1 MLKQLYVW
9 LLECAA
15 MKRFILVL
23 GLLLAVGICSP
34 AQESTIAPPENL
46 VAEGVPRIPKSLVE
60 AIGRYTENRDAFQT
74 DWHPKRREMVIGTRF
89 GNTYQAHIVKMPGGA
104 RQQLT
109 FFAEPVYGASFHP
122 NGGDYL
128 LFQKDVGG
136 GEWFQYFRYDPE
148 TGDSAMLTDGKS
160 RNTSACWSSG
170 GNLIAYV
177 STRRNGQDTDLWVMN
192 PADPKTDHLL
202 TQLSGG
208 GWEPQDWS
216 PDDKKILLL
225 EGISI
230 NETYLWLVDT
240 VTGEKTEFTP
250 RKTEV
255 QVAYASARFSK
266 DGKGVY
272 VTTDKDSEFQ
282 RLAYIDLATKK
293 MEIVT
298 PDLSWDIDEFQQ
310 SWDGKWIAFLSNEY
324 GLSKLHV
331 LDAATYKERPVP
343 KLPVGLMSGLIWHR
357 NNRDL
362 GFGLTTGNAPGDCY
376 SLDVDAGKVER
387 WTTSETAVNLSGIH
401 DAELVRWKAF
411 DGRSISGF
419 LNRPPAKF
427 TGKRPVLIEIHGGPE
442 GQSRP
447 AFLGSYNYYLNEL
460 GIAIIQPNVR
470 GSTGYGKAFTKLDN
484 GFLREGTYKDINALL
499 DWIATQ
505 PDLDASRVAVTG
517 GSYGGHMTL
526 AVSTFYSDR
535 IRCSI
540 DIVGPSNLVT
550 FLENTEA
557 YRRDLRRVEYGDER
571 DPKMREFLERIAP
584 MNNIEKIKKPMFVV
598 AGKNDPRVPVSESD
612 QIVAALKKQ
621 GTEVWYLMAKD
632 EGHGFQKKA
641 NRDFEF
647 YVTVEFLQEYL
658 LK

>member
-1 MLKQLYVW
+1 MRRS
-9 LLECAA
+9 LLLFAALCAA
-15 MKRFILVL
+15 APGIRPQEATVPAPERMALENVPGIPAT
-23 GLLLAVGICSP
+23 LA
-34 AQESTIAPPENL
+34 ET
-46 VAEGVPRIPKSLVE
+46 
-60 AIGRYTENRDAFQT
+60 IGRYTENRDAFQT
-74 DWHPKRREMVIGTRF
+74 DWHPTRREMIIGTRF
-89 GNTYQAHIVKMPGGA
+89 ANTYQAHVVKIPGGA

-109 FFAEPVYGASFHP
+109 FFPEPVYGASYHP
-122 NGGDYL
+122 KDGNYL

-136 GEWFQYFRYDPE
+136 GEWFQYFRYDVE
-148 TGDSAMLTDGKS
+148 SGESTLLTDGKS
-160 RNTSACWSSG
+160 RNTAAHWSSNG
-170 GNLIAYV
+170 DLIAYV
-177 STRRNGQDTDLWVMN
+177 STRRNKQDTDLWVMN
-192 PADPKTDHLL
+192 PASPRTDRLL

-216 PDDKKILLL
+216 PNDKKILLM

-230 NETYLWLVDT
+230 NETYLWIVDAT
-240 VTGEKTEFTP
+240 TGEKTELTP
-250 RKTEV
+250 RKTGE
-255 QVAYASARFSK
+255 QVAYANAHFSK

-293 MEIVT
+293 LQIVT

-310 SWDGKWIAFLSNEY
+310 SWDGKWIAFLSNED

-331 LDAATYKERPVP
+331 LDAATGKEHTVP
-343 KLPVGLMSGLIWHR
+343 KLPVGVMSGLIWHR

-362 GFGLTTGNAPGDCY
+362 GFGLQTGSAPGDCY
-376 SLDVDAGKVER
+376 SLDVASGKIER
-387 WTTSETAVNLSGIH
+387 WTTSETAVNPSGLR
-401 DAELVRWKAF
+401 DAELVRWKTF
-411 DGRSISGF
+411 DGRNISGF
-419 LNRPPAKF
+419 LYRPPSKF
-427 TGKRPVLIEIHGGPE
+427 AGKRPVLIEIHGGPE

-447 AFLGSYNYYLNEL
+447 GFLDSDNYLLKEL
-460 GIAIIQPNVR
+460 GVAILLPNVR

-484 GFLREGTYKDINALL
+484 GFLREGTYKDINALF

-505 PDLDASRVAVTG
+505 PDLDASRIAVMG

-526 AVSTFYSDR
+526 AISTFYSDR
-535 IRCSI
+535 IKCSV

-584 MNNIEKIKKPMFVV
+584 MNNIEKIKKPMMVV

-612 QIVAALKKQ
+612 QIAAALKKQ
-621 GTEVWYLMAKD
+621 GTPVWYMMAKD

-647 YVTVEFLQEYL
+647 YATVEFLKEYL

>member
-1 MLKQLYVW
+1 
-9 LLECAA
+9 
-15 MKRFILVL
+15 MKRS
-23 GLLLAVGICSP
+23 LLLFAALSAIGPGVG
-34 AQESTIAPPENL
+34 AQEAKIPPPESMVLEN
-46 VAEGVPRIPKSLVE
+46 VPSIPATL
-60 AIGRYTENRDAFQT
+60 AATIGRYTENRDAFQT
-74 DWHPKRREMVIGTRF
+74 DWHPTRREMIIGTRF
-89 GNTYQAHIVKMPGGA
+89 GNTYQAHVVKIPGGA

-109 FFAEPVYGASFHP
+109 FFPEPVYGASYHP
-122 NGGDYL
+122 KDGNYL

-136 GEWFQYFRYDPE
+136 GEWFQYFRYDVE
-148 TGDSAMLTDGKS
+148 SGESTLLTDGKS
-160 RNTSACWSSG
+160 RNTSAHWSSNG
-170 GNLIAYV
+170 GLIAYV
-177 STRRNGQDTDLWVMN
+177 STRRNKQDTDLWVMN
-192 PADPKTDHLL
+192 PASPKTDHLL

-225 EGISI
+225 EGISV
-230 NETYLWLVDT
+230 NETYLWIVDAA
-240 VTGEKTEFTP
+240 TGEKTELTP
-250 RKTEV
+250 RKTEE
-255 QVAYASARFSK
+255 QVAYANAHFSK

-293 MEIVT
+293 LKIVT

-310 SWDGKWIAFLSNEY
+310 SWDGKWIAFLSNED

-331 LDAATYKERPVP
+331 LDAATGKEHSVP
-343 KLPVGLMSGLIWHR
+343 KFPVGVMSGLIWHR

-362 GFGLTTGNAPGDCY
+362 GYGLQTGSAPGDCY
-376 SLDVDAGKVER
+376 SLDVASGKIER
-387 WTTSETAVNLSGIH
+387 WTTSETAVNPAGLR
-401 DAELVRWKAF
+401 DAELVRWKTF
-411 DGRSISGF
+411 DGRNISGF
-419 LNRPPAKF
+419 LYRPPTKF

-447 AFLGSYNYYLNEL
+447 SFLDSDNYYLKEL
-460 GIAIIQPNVR
+460 GIAILLPNVR
-470 GSTGYGKAFTKLDN
+470 GSTGYGKEFTKLDN
-484 GFLREGTYKDINALL
+484 GFLREGTYKDISALF

-505 PDLDASRVAVTG
+505 PDLDASRVAVMG

-535 IRCSI
+535 IKCSV

-584 MNNIEKIKKPMFVV
+584 MNNIEKIKKPMFVI
-598 AGKNDPRVPVSESD
+598 AGKNDPRVPVSESQ
-612 QIVAALKKQ
+612 QIAEALKKE
-621 GTEVWYLMAKD
+621 GTPVWLLIAKD
-632 EGHGFQKKA
+632 EGHGYRKKGNQDFQ
-641 NRDFEF
+641 F
-647 YVTVEFLQEYL
+647 YATVEFLREYL

>member
-1 MLKQLYVW
+1 
-9 LLECAA
+9 
-15 MKRFILVL
+15 MKRFMLVL
-23 GLLLAVGICSP
+23 GLLVAVGIYSP
-34 AQESTIAPPENL
+34 AQENTIAPPESL
-46 VAEGVPRIPKSLVE
+46 VTEGVPRIPKSLAE
-60 AIGRYTENRDAFQT
+60 TIGRYTENRAAFQT

-89 GNTYQAHIVKMPGGA
+89 GNTYQAHLVRMPGGA

-136 GEWFQYFRYDPE
+136 GEWFQYFRYDPG
-148 TGDSAMLTDGKS
+148 TGDSTQITDGKS
-160 RNTSACWSSG
+160 RNTSARWSAG
-170 GNLIAYV
+170 GDLIAYV

-208 GWEPQDWS
+208 GWNPQDWS
-216 PDDKKILLL
+216 TDDKKILLL
-225 EGISI
+225 EEISI
-230 NETYLWLVDT
+230 NETYLWLADT
-240 VTGEKTEFTP
+240 ATGEKTELTP
-250 RKTEV
+250 RKTAEP
-255 QVAYASARFSK
+255 VAYASARFSK

-293 MEIVT
+293 MKVVT
-298 PDLSWDIDEFQQ
+298 PDLSWDVDEFKQ
-310 SWDGKWIAFLSNEY
+310 SWDGKWIAFLSNED
-324 GLSKLHV
+324 GLSKLHL
-331 LDAATYKERPVP
+331 LDAAKYQERPVP
-343 KLPVGLMSGLIWHR
+343 HLPVGLLGGLIWHR

-362 GFGLTTGNAPGDCY
+362 GFSLLTGNAPEDCY
-376 SLDVDAGKVER
+376 SLDVAAGKVER
-387 WTTSETAVNLSGIH
+387 WTMSETAVNLSGLPE
-401 DAELVRWKAF
+401 AELVRWKTF

-427 TGKRPVLIEIHGGPE
+427 TGRRPVLIEIHGGPE
-442 GQSRP
+442 GQAQP
-447 AFLGSYNYYLNEL
+447 GFLGSYNYYLNEL

-484 GFLREGTYKDINALL
+484 GFLREGTYKDIDALL

-505 PDLDASRVAVTG
+505 PDFDASRVAVTG

-526 AVSTFYSDR
+526 AVSTLYSDR

-540 DIVGPSNLVT
+540 DVVGPSNLVT

-571 DPKMREFLERIAP
+571 DPKMRAFLEKIAP

-621 GTEVWYLMAKD
+621 GTQVWYLMAKD

-641 NRDFEF
+641 NRDFQF
-647 YVTVEFLQEYL
+647 YATVEFLQEYL

>member
-1 MLKQLYVW
+1 
-9 LLECAA
+9 
-15 MKRFILVL
+15 MKRFILVP
-23 GLLLAVGICSP
+23 GLLLAVGIYSP
-34 AQESTIAPPENL
+34 AQENTIAPGENL
-46 VAEGVPRIPKSLVE
+46 VVEGVPRIPASLAE

-89 GNTYQAHIVKMPGGA
+89 GNTYQAHLVRMPGGA

-109 FFAEPVYGASFHP
+109 FFAEPVYGATFHP
-122 NGGDYL
+122 KGDYL

-136 GEWFQYFRYDPE
+136 GEWFQYFRYDPG
-148 TGDSAMLTDGKS
+148 TGDSTLLTDGKS
-160 RNTSACWSSG
+160 RNTSGRWSSG
-170 GNLIAYV
+170 GDLIAYV

-216 PDDKKILLL
+216 PDDKKILLM

-230 NETYLWLVDT
+230 NETYLWLMDT
-240 VTGEKTEFTP
+240 ATGEKTELTP
-250 RKTEV
+250 RKTEE

-272 VTTDKDSEFQ
+272 VATDKVSEFQ
-282 RLAYIDLATKK
+282 RLAYMDLATKK
-293 MEIVT
+293 MKIVT
-298 PDLSWDIDEFQQ
+298 PDLSWDVDEFEQ
-310 SWDGKWIAFLSNEY
+310 SWDGKWIAFLSNED
-324 GLSKLHV
+324 GLSKLH
-331 LDAATYKERPVP
+331 LLEAATGKERPVP
-343 KLPVGLMSGLIWHR
+343 KLPVGLMGGLIWHR

-362 GFGLTTGNAPGDCY
+362 GFALLTGSAPGDCY
-376 SLDVDAGKVER
+376 SLDVAAGKVER
-387 WTTSETAVNLSGIH
+387 WTMSETAVNLSGLH
-401 DAELVRWKAF
+401 DAELIRWKTF

-419 LNRPPAKF
+419 LYRPPTKF
-427 TGKRPVLIEIHGGPE
+427 MGRRPVLIEIHGGPE
-442 GQSRP
+442 GQARP
-447 AFLGSYNYYLNEL
+447 GFLDSENYYQNEL
-460 GIAIIQPNVR
+460 GIVVIQPNVR

-550 FLENTEA
+550 LLENTEA

-571 DPKMREFLERIAP
+571 DPKIREFLERIAP

-612 QIVAALKKQ
+612 QIVAGLKKQ
-621 GTEVWYLMAKD
+621 GTPVWYLMAKD
-632 EGHGFQKKA
+632 EGRGFQKKA
-641 NRDFEF
+641 NRDFQF
-647 YVTVEFLQEYL
+647 YATVQFLQEYL

>member
-1 MLKQLYVW
+1 
-9 LLECAA
+9 
-15 MKRFILVL
+15 MKRFILVP
-23 GLLLAVGICSP
+23 GLLLAVGIYSP
-34 AQESTIAPPENL
+34 AQENTIAPGENL
-46 VAEGVPRIPKSLVE
+46 VVEGVPRIPASLAE

-89 GNTYQAHIVKMPGGA
+89 GNTYQAHLVRMPGGA

-122 NGGDYL
+122 KGDYL

-136 GEWFQYFRYDPE
+136 GEWFQYFRYDPG
-148 TGDSAMLTDGKS
+148 TGDSTLLTDGKS
-160 RNTSACWSSG
+160 RNTSGRWSSG
-170 GNLIAYV
+170 GDLIAYV

-216 PDDKKILLL
+216 PDDKKILLM

-240 VTGEKTEFTP
+240 VTGEKTELTP
-250 RKTEV
+250 RKTEE

-272 VTTDKDSEFQ
+272 VATDKDSEFQ
-282 RLAYIDLATKK
+282 RLAYMDLATKK
-293 MEIVT
+293 MNIIT
-298 PDLSWDIDEFQQ
+298 PDLSWDVDEFEQ
-310 SWDGKWIAFLSNEY
+310 SWDGKWIAFLSNED
-324 GLSKLHV
+324 GLSKLH
-331 LDAATYKERPVP
+331 LLEAATGKERPVP
-343 KLPVGLMSGLIWHR
+343 KLPVGLMGGLIWHR

-362 GFGLTTGNAPGDCY
+362 GFALLTGSAPGDCY
-376 SLDVDAGKVER
+376 SLDVAAGKVER
-387 WTTSETAVNLSGIH
+387 WTMSETAVNLSGLH
-401 DAELVRWKAF
+401 DAELIRWKTF

-419 LNRPPAKF
+419 LYRPPKKF
-427 TGKRPVLIEIHGGPE
+427 MGRRPVLIEIHGGPE
-442 GQSRP
+442 GQARP
-447 AFLGSYNYYLNEL
+447 GFLDSENYYLNEL
-460 GIAIIQPNVR
+460 GIVVIQPNVR
-470 GSTGYGKAFTKLDN
+470 GSTGYGKVFTKLDN

-505 PDLDASRVAVTG
+505 PDLDASRVALTG

-550 FLENTEA
+550 LLENTEA
-557 YRRDLRRVEYGDER
+557 YRQDLRRVEYGDER

-612 QIVAALKKQ
+612 QVVAGLKKQ
-621 GTEVWYLMAKD
+621 GTPVWYLMAKD

-641 NRDFEF
+641 NRDFQF
-647 YVTVEFLQEYL
+647 YATVQFLQEYL

>member
-1 MLKQLYVW
+1 MRKS
-9 LLECAA
+9 LLLFALLCAA
-15 MKRFILVL
+15 APGIRPQEATVPAPESMVL
-23 GLLLAVGICSP
+23 KNVPGIPATLA
-34 AQESTIAPPENL
+34 ET
-46 VAEGVPRIPKSLVE
+46 
-60 AIGRYTENRDAFQT
+60 IGRYTENRDAFQT
-74 DWHPKRREMVIGTRF
+74 DWHPSRREMIIGTRF
-89 GNTYQAHIVKMPGGA
+89 GNTYQAHVVKMPGGA

-109 FFAEPVYGASFHP
+109 FFPEPVYGASYHP
-122 NGGDYL
+122 KDGNYL

-136 GEWFQYFRYDPE
+136 GEWFQYFRYDVE
-148 TGDSAMLTDGKS
+148 SGESTLLTDGKS
-160 RNTSACWSSG
+160 RNTAAHWSSNG
-170 GNLIAYV
+170 DLIAYV
-177 STRRNGQDTDLWVMN
+177 STRRNKQDVDLWVMN
-192 PADPKTDHLL
+192 PASPKTDHLL

-216 PDDKKILLL
+216 PDDKKILLM
-225 EGISI
+225 EGISV
-230 NETYLWLVDT
+230 NETYLWIVDAA
-240 VTGEKTEFTP
+240 TGEKTELTP
-250 RKTEV
+250 RKTGE
-255 QVAYASARFSK
+255 QVAYANAHFSK

-282 RLAYIDLATKK
+282 RLAYVDLATKK
-293 MEIVT
+293 LQIVT

-310 SWDGKWIAFLSNEY
+310 SWDGKRIAFLSNED

-331 LDAATYKERPVP
+331 LDAATGKEHTVP
-343 KLPVGLMSGLIWHR
+343 KLPVGVMSGLIWHR

-362 GFGLTTGNAPGDCY
+362 GFGLQTGSAPGDCY
-376 SLDVDAGKVER
+376 SLDVAAGKIER
-387 WTTSETAVNLSGIH
+387 WTTSETAVNPSGLR
-401 DAELVRWKAF
+401 DAELVRWKTF
-411 DGRSISGF
+411 DGRNISGF
-419 LNRPPAKF
+419 LYRPPSKF

-447 AFLGSYNYYLNEL
+447 GFLDSDNYLLKEL
-460 GIAIIQPNVR
+460 GIAVLLPNVR

-484 GFLREGTYKDINALL
+484 GFLREGTYKDINALF
-499 DWIATQ
+499 DWIAAQ
-505 PDLDASRVAVTG
+505 PDLDASRIAVMG

-526 AVSTFYSDR
+526 AISTFYSDR
-535 IRCSI
+535 IKCSV

-584 MNNIEKIKKPMFVV
+584 MNNIEKIKKPMMVV

-612 QIVAALKKQ
+612 QIAAALKKQ
-621 GTEVWYLMAKD
+621 GTPVWYLMAKD

-647 YVTVEFLQEYL
+647 YATVEFLKEYL